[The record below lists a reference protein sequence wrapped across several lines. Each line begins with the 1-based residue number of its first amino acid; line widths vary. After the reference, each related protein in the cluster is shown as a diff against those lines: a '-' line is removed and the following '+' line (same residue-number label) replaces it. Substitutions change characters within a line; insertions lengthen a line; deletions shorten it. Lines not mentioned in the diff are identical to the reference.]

1 MVWLYQYLSLAQAFI
16 FPYFTFL
23 AIPADMWIF
32 LGQGSNW
39 HPSINPSYGT
49 DNAESLTCCTTKE
62 LQLSWM
68 FKEYALFLEVIV
80 LSYPLITSSQLQKY
94 ELVQNK
100 NTKNEFPR
108 GSVD

>member
-1 MVWLYQYLSLAQAFI
+1 
-16 FPYFTFL
+16 
-23 AIPADMWIF
+23 
-32 LGQGSNW
+32 
-39 HPSINPSYGT
+39 
-49 DNAESLTCCTTKE
+49 
-62 LQLSWM
+62 M